1 VRPEREEGTLNF
13 ACQPRVWRGPSVL
26 LHAGALVLLVLG
38 CAPAPSG
45 AGPAAPAAPTV
56 RPTAAAS
63 APAAAAA
70 LPSPTVPPR
79 RENVKQGILGT
90 VSDAGF
96 LIGIAR
102 GYFNEL
108 GIEIERTAIPSGPDA
123 IQFLATGQLDVLGG
137 GPGVG
142 LYNAFLQGVR
152 VRVVADKGSALNDRF
167 GLNPLLVRKDLYD
180 SGQLREYSQF
190 RGRRV
195 ALSGLSGTNRVDL
208 AKMLERGGLTEAD
221 VEIVSMSF
229 PDMIPALGN
238 GSVDLALTNEPSATA
253 GVERGAAVRLGT
265 IADVYPN
272 HQGAMLM
279 FSEQLATERNDVGRR
294 YMVAY
299 VRGLRDYND
308 AFRAGKDKAA
318 IIEILGAATGV
329 TEEAIYDKLTL
340 PGLNPDGYV
349 FKDSLREDQRWYL
362 RLGLQREMVDVDQL
376 VDNQFVDYAL
386 QQLGPYRP

>member
-1 VRPEREEGTLNF
+1 MSFMHQRLHHGT
-13 ACQPRVWRGPSVL
+13 ARVL
-26 LHAGALVLLVLG
+26 LLAGALVLPALG
-38 CAPAPSG
+38 CAPAPAG
-45 AGPAAPAAPTV
+45 GGPAAPTATAA
-56 RPTAAAS
+56 RPTAAATS
-63 APAAAAA
+63 APPAAAAA
-70 LPSPTVPPR
+70 PSPTVPPR

-102 GYFNEL
+102 GYFNEQ
-108 GIEIERTAIPSGPDA
+108 GIDIERTAIPSGPDA

-180 SGQLREYSQF
+180 SGQVREYGQF

-238 GSVDLALTNEPSATA
+238 GGVDLALTNEPSATA
-253 GVERGAAVRLGT
+253 GIERGAAVRLGT

-279 FSEQLATERNDVGRR
+279 FSEQLATERNEVGRR

-308 AFRAGKDKAA
+308 AFRAGKDKSA
-318 IIEILGAATGV
+318 IVEILGAATGV
-329 TEEAIYDKLTL
+329 TDEAIYDKITL

-349 FKDSLREDQRWYL
+349 FKDSLREDQSWYL
-362 RLGLQREMVDVDQL
+362 RLGLQREPVDVDQL
-376 VDNQFVDYAL
+376 VDNQFVDHAL

>member
-1 VRPEREEGTLNF
+1 VNVQRRSSRVR
-13 ACQPRVWRGPSVL
+13 AVS
-26 LHAGALVLLVLG
+26 AALLVGVLALLTAS
-38 CAPAPSG
+38 CTSAPTSG
-45 AGPAAPAAPTV
+45 SPAAPAATTAP
-56 RPTAAAS
+56 AAAS
-63 APAAAAA
+63 AQSPAAPAAAAPA
-70 LPSPTVPPR
+70 PAPTAPPR
-79 RENVKQGILGT
+79 RETVKQGILGT

-102 GYFNEL
+102 GYFDEQ
-108 GIEIERTAIPSGPDA
+108 GIDIERTAIPSGPDA

-167 GLNPLLVRKDLYD
+167 GLNPLLVQKELYD
-180 SGQLREYSQF
+180 SGQVREYSQF

-195 ALSGLSGTNRVDL
+195 ALSGLAGTNRVDL
-208 AKMLERGGLTEAD
+208 AKMLERGGLTEVD
-221 VEIVSMSF
+221 VEIVAMTF

-253 GVERGAAVRLGT
+253 GIERGAAVRLGT

-279 FSEQLATERNDVGRR
+279 FSEQLATERNEVGRR

-308 AFRAGKDKAA
+308 AFRAGKDKGAV
-318 IIEILGAATGV
+318 IEILGAATGV
-329 TEEAIYDKLTL
+329 TDPAIYDKITL

-349 FKDSLREDQRWYL
+349 FKESLAEDQEWYL
-362 RLGLQREMVDVDQL
+362 RLGLQRERVNVDQL
-376 VDNQFVDYAL
+376 VDNQFVDHAL
-386 QQLGPYRP
+386 QQLGRYQPPS

>member
-1 VRPEREEGTLNF
+1 MRL
-13 ACQPRVWRGPSVL
+13 SVV
-26 LHAGALVLLVLG
+26 GALRLAGLLALLTAS
-38 CAPAPSG
+38 CAPAGSSG
-45 AGPAAPAAPTV
+45 GGPAAPAATAG
-56 RPTAAAS
+56 RATAATS
-63 APAAAAA
+63 PTNVPAA
-70 LPSPTVPPR
+70 PSPTVVAR
-79 RENVKQGILGT
+79 RETVKQGILGT

-102 GYFNEL
+102 GYFDEL
-108 GIEIERTAIPSGPDA
+108 GIDIERTSIPSGPDA

-142 LYNAFLQGVR
+142 LYNAFLQGIR
-152 VRVVADKGSALNDRF
+152 LRVVADKGSALNDRF
-167 GLNPLLVRKDLYD
+167 GLNPLLVQKDLYD
-180 SGQLREYSQF
+180 SGQVRGYSQF
-190 RGRRV
+190 RGRRI
-195 ALSGLSGTNRVDL
+195 ALSGLAGTNRVDL
-208 AKMLERGGLTEAD
+208 AKMLERGGLGEAD

-272 HQGAMLM
+272 HQAAMLM
-279 FSEQLATERNDVGRR
+279 FSEPLATERNDVGRR

-308 AFRAGKDKAA
+308 AFRAGKDKGAV
-318 IIEILGAATGV
+318 IEILGAATGV
-329 TEEAIYDKLTL
+329 TDPAIYDRITL

-349 FKDSLREDQRWYL
+349 FRESLAEDQEWYL
-362 RLGLQREMVDVDQL
+362 RLGLQRELVSVDAL

-386 QQLGPYRP
+386 QQLGRYQAPP

>member
-1 VRPEREEGTLNF
+1 MSGWWSLLRVRGTRPL
-13 ACQPRVWRGPSVL
+13 AGVLALLAVSCVPSPT
-26 LHAGALVLLVLG
+26 G
-38 CAPAPSG
+38 SG
-45 AGPAAPAAPTV
+45 QAASAATAV
-56 RPTAAAS
+56 RPTAASSPPTAIA
-63 APAAAAA
+63 AP
-70 LPSPTVPPR
+70 PSPTSPPR
-79 RENVKQGILGT
+79 RETVKQGILGT

-102 GYFNEL
+102 GYFDQV
-108 GIEIERTAIPSGPDA
+108 GIDIERTAIPSGPDA

-142 LYNAFLQGVR
+142 LYNAFLQGIR

-167 GLNPLLVRKDLYD
+167 GLNPLLVQKDLYD
-180 SGQLREYSQF
+180 SGQVREYSQF

-238 GSVDLALTNEPSATA
+238 HSVDLALTNEPSATA
-253 GVERGAAVRLGT
+253 GIERGAAVRLGT

-308 AFRAGKDKAA
+308 AFRAGKDKSAV
-318 IIEILGAATGV
+318 IEILGAATGV
-329 TEEAIYDKLTL
+329 TDPTIYDKITL

-349 FKDSLREDQRWYL
+349 FRESLAEDQEWYL
-362 RLGLQREMVDVDQL
+362 RLGLQRELVSVDAL

-386 QQLGPYRP
+386 QQLGRYQPPP

>member
-1 VRPEREEGTLNF
+1 VSITCQSHERRS
-13 ACQPRVWRGPSVL
+13 P
-26 LHAGALVLLVLG
+26 GALLLAALVALLAVS
-38 CAPAPSG
+38 CAPTPSG
-45 AGPAAPAAPTV
+45 GGPAAPAATAA
-56 RPTAAAS
+56 RPTATTS
-63 APAAAAA
+63 LPPAAAVA
-70 LPSPTVPPR
+70 PSPSVPPR

-102 GYFNEL
+102 GYFNDV
-108 GIEIERTAIPSGPDA
+108 GIDIERQGIPSGPDA

-167 GLNPLLVRKDLYD
+167 GLNPLLVQKDLYD
-180 SGQLREYSQF
+180 SGQVREYSQF

-221 VEIVSMSF
+221 VEIVAMTF

-253 GVERGAAVRLGT
+253 GIERGAAVRLGT
-265 IADVYPN
+265 VADVYPN

-279 FSEQLATERNDVGRR
+279 FSEQLATERNAVGRR

-308 AFRAGKDKAA
+308 AFRAGRDKAA
-318 IIEILGAATGV
+318 VIEILGAATGV
-329 TEEAIYDKLTL
+329 TDPSIYDKITL

-349 FKDSLREDQRWYL
+349 FKESLAEDQEWYV
-362 RLGLQREMVDVDQL
+362 RLGLQRERVSVDQL

-386 QQLGPYRP
+386 QQLGRYQPPP